1 MRAKSV
7 HLILAFGCLL
17 MPAGAANCQVASDR
31 RLDAK
36 SLVVDDF
43 EDPSQWSVHPA
54 DGVDLV
60 IRSEAG
66 LRGRCLRLD
75 FDFHGGGGYA
85 VARRT
90 LALELPENYAFSFR
104 LRGEAPPN
112 HLEFKLV
119 DASGDNVWWH
129 VRRDVRFGRDWETVT
144 IKKRHITFAW
154 GPLGGGEIRQ
164 VAALEFAITAGSG
177 GKGTV
182 WIDELELR
190 TLPPPNAVPP
200 QPVARASSVRGGS
213 DAARATD
220 GDGST
225 SWESA
230 SNDAKPWIELDLG
243 ESREFGGLALD
254 WEPGRH
260 PTDYDIECSDDGTT
274 WRTVRSV
281 RGGNGG
287 RDLHYLPESESRRLR
302 VNVRRGPER
311 GVALREITI
320 QSLAWSATRT
330 AFFEAVAREA
340 PRGTFPRGMSG
351 EQNYWTVVG
360 VDRDAREALFG
371 EDGALEIGRGE
382 ISIEPFLWH
391 HGQLVTWAD
400 VETEHFLEEGSLP
413 IPSVRWRIGDL
424 ELLVTAFA
432 TGEPGRSAVI
442 ARYRVRNRGGESVQ
456 AKLFL
461 ALRPFQVN
469 PPTQSLNLLGGTAPL
484 RSIAFEGDRA
494 IVNETHRLRSLSQ
507 PAASGAVHFDG
518 GDIVADFLRRG
529 VLPPQQTVKDEFEAA
544 SGAIAYSLDLA
555 PGEESDVGVVVPLYA
570 GTKIELPAAAK
581 GSSRSA
587 SADAAQSWVEE
598 RLERCRVDWREK
610 LDRVVIE
617 LPDSAVT
624 QSLRAQIG
632 WILVNRAG
640 AAIQPGTR
648 SYARSWIRDGALT
661 SSALLR
667 VGHADAARDFLAW
680 FAPHQYANGKVPCV
694 VDSRGADPT
703 PEHDS
708 TGEFIFL
715 ATEVLR
721 MSGDRAL
728 AERLWPRVLAGAAYL
743 DSLRSTRRTADYQTP
758 ANRHFFGLLPPSI
771 SHEGYSAKPMHSY
784 WDDFWAVRGFR
795 DAVFLAEALGRS
807 GDRDRLVASRD
818 EFEHDVAASVMAAIA
833 HHRIDYVPGCA
844 DMGDFDAT
852 STTILLSPVQ
862 AEGLVPKAA
871 LERTFAKYLEFSAER
886 SKGAPW
892 EAFTPYEIRNIGACV
907 RLGWRERANE
917 LLQFFLATQ
926 RPHGWRQWPEVV
938 WQDERTPRFLGD
950 LPHGWVGS
958 DYIRSVL
965 DMLAYENEADD
976 TLVLAAG
983 VPVDWLRDKG
993 VVVRNLST
1001 SFGPLS
1007 YSLGMRGDEVALR
1020 IESGLRLP
1028 AGGVVVRAPTPWPI
1042 GKVVLDGATVSP
1054 GPAGEIVLRNLPA
1067 TLVLRR

>member
-1 MRAKSV
+1 M
-7 HLILAFGCLL
+7 
-17 MPAGAANCQVASDR
+17 
-31 RLDAK
+31 
-36 SLVVDDF
+36 VDDF
-43 EDPSQWSVHPA
+43 EDANKWSVHPA

-60 IRSEAG
+60 IGSEPG
-66 LRGRCLRLD
+66 SRGRCMRLD

-104 LRGEAPPN
+104 LRGAAPSN

-129 VRRDVRFGRDWETVT
+129 VRRDVHFARDWETVT
-144 IKKRHITFAW
+144 IKKRHISFAW
-154 GPLGGGEIRQ
+154 GPQGGGEIRQ

-177 GKGTV
+177 GKGTA

-200 QPVARASSVRGGS
+200 QPVARASSVEQGS
-213 DAARATD
+213 DAARVTD
-220 GDGST
+220 GDAAT
-225 SWESA
+225 AWESA
-230 SNDAKPWIELDLG
+230 ATDAKPWVSLDLL

-254 WEPGRH
+254 WEPGHH

-274 WRTVRSV
+274 WRTLRSV

-287 RDLHYLPESESRRLR
+287 RDLHFLPESESRHLR
-302 VNVRRGPER
+302 VSVHRGPER
-311 GVALREITI
+311 GVAMREITI
-320 QSLAWSATRT
+320 QPLAWAATRS

-340 PRGTFPRGMSG
+340 PRGTFPRGLSG
-351 EQNYWTVVG
+351 EQTYWTVVG
-360 VDRDAREALFG
+360 VDNDEREALLG

-382 ISIEPFLWH
+382 LSIEPFLWH

-400 VETEHFLEEGSLP
+400 VEIEHFLAEGSLP
-413 IPSVRWRIGDL
+413 IPSVRWRMGDL
-424 ELLVTAFA
+424 DLIVTAFG
-432 TGEPGRSAVI
+432 TGEPGRSSVVAC
-442 ARYRVRNRGGESVQ
+442 YRVCNRGNAPVQ

-469 PPTQSLNLLGGTAPL
+469 PPTQFLNLAGGAASL
-484 RSIAFEGDRA
+484 RSVVFTGNRVL
-494 IVNETHRLRSLSQ
+494 VNETRQVVALHR
-507 PAASGAVHFDG
+507 PAESGAVRFDG
-518 GDIVADFLRRG
+518 GDVVADYLRRG
-529 VLPPQQTVKDEFEAA
+529 VLPPEQGVRDEFAAA
-544 SGAIAYSLDLA
+544 SGALAFAFDLG
-555 PGEESDVGVVVPLYA
+555 PGEESEASLDVPLYP
-570 GTKIELPAAAK
+570 GTNVDMTAPPK
-581 GSSRSA
+581 A
-587 SADAAQSWVEE
+587 SHGCWVDE
-598 RLERCRVDWREK
+598 RRERDVWRES
-610 LDRVVIE
+610 LSRVVIE

-667 VGHADAARDFLAW
+667 VGHAGAARDFLEW

-715 ATEVLR
+715 VAEVLR
-721 MSGDRAL
+721 FTRDRAL

-743 DSLRSTRRTADYQTP
+743 DSLRSTRRTADYRTAP
-758 ANRHFFGLLPPSI
+758 NRHFFGLLPPSI

-784 WDDFWAVRGFR
+784 WDDFWAVRGLR
-795 DAVFLAEALGRS
+795 DAVFLAEALGRHS
-807 GDRDRLVASRD
+807 DRDRLAASRD
-818 EFEHDVAASVMAAIA
+818 EFERDVGASVAATLA

-844 DMGDFDAT
+844 DLGDFDAT

-862 AEGLVPKAA
+862 AERLVPKAA
-871 LERTFAKYLEFSAER
+871 LERTFAKYVEFSAER

-907 RLGWRERANE
+907 RLGWRERAGE

-926 RPHGWRQWPEVV
+926 RPRGWRQWPEVV

-958 DYIRSVL
+958 DFIRSVL
-965 DMLAYENEADD
+965 DMLAYESEADD

-983 VPVDWLRDKG
+983 VPVDWLRGKG
-993 VVVRNLST
+993 VVVRNLT
-1001 SFGPLS
+1001 TAFGPLS
-1007 YSLGMRGDEVALR
+1007 YTLGMQGDEVSMR

-1028 AGGVVVRAPTPWPI
+1028 AGGVVVRAPLPWPL
-1042 GKVVLDGATVSP
+1042 GTASLDGTSLTP
-1054 GPAGEIVLRNLPA
+1054 GPEIIVRQLPASIVLRP
-1067 TLVLRR
+1067 